1 MLFTIEEPVTGA
13 IWHLLN
19 HYCLEDAIFLA
30 ERLHAEVNS
39 DESTFL
45 LATCYFRDGQKIHA
59 MHTLEKLKVPSVK
72 CRVLLAR
79 CYIEQKEYRRVQHVL
94 LGTPEIPYWEVPRV
108 YKNDAGVVFW
118 LAGESLRRSNL
129 PEEAREYFL
138 HSLEYNPYM
147 WSSLHA
153 LCEIGHPV
161 PLKDIYVVSNF
172 PVFCNEACFMAVSRS
187 VHPCNSEDK
196 MEVQQQV
203 QQQVQRSRI
212 RPPISQPQ
220 SSDVTRATRKTNLS
234 KVCMK
239 LSFESA
245 AYNEKRMSR
254 NVSNSSIESPST
266 PRFGTLPLLATP
278 DQEQE
283 LPGLERSG
291 NVTWLFQQLK
301 ETHLFSSCLTPAPQ
315 PLSFR
320 RSPPRRVFISKGFE
334 KECPNLVKSVLA
346 ANSSRDFITPDLQT
360 RHSRKRDPQFL
371 PSGTT
376 EESEPK
382 SKVRRQEPS
391 KLNARPDRPVTR
403 SFLRQEPLL
412 FSASALA
419 SPSSLPHSSESK
431 LPVPSKIPA
440 RSRRGDRLA
449 ETKAQSKLVQ
459 SISNVSLRGPAQT
472 TTSPLLPAGD
482 TSTLLDSLQTEELN
496 SALKSSLQSI
506 ADLMLQLAT
515 GYTLLYQFQL
525 EASVK
530 AFEDLPDNQCKT
542 PWVLCQVAKAH
553 FERASYQAALK
564 LFESVR
570 SMDIDHV
577 TDMDI
582 YSTTLWHLQ
591 KDVELSALSEEL
603 SDSWYLSP
611 QAWIAK
617 GNCLSL
623 NKEHEDAIKFFRR
636 ATQVAPRFVYAYTLL
651 GHEYLCTEDLSSARK
666 SFRTAAT
673 INPRHYNAFFGLG
686 MISLREENFQMAELH
701 FNKAN
706 LINSSS
712 CIICSRLAKVKHSLH
727 RSSEALV
734 FLERARKLD
743 PKNPVP
749 LYHKATILL
758 DLNRPQE
765 SLTILEDLT
774 KMVPREALV
783 HFLMGKVYHKLG
795 KKYEAK
801 LKYSWA
807 LSIDPNNREIRDAQ
821 NSLNQPSNQDEGTPP
836 NSRFDIF
843 IDPMPETPTPN
854 ENQS

>member
-1 MLFTIEEPVTGA
+1 MTGA

-19 HYCLEDAIFLA
+19 HYCIEDAIFLA
-30 ERLHAEVNS
+30 ERLHAEVRS

-59 MHTLEKLKVPSVK
+59 MHTLEKQKRPSVK
-72 CRVLLAR
+72 CRILLAR

-94 LGTPEIPYWEVPRV
+94 LGTPEMPPWDVPRV

-118 LAGESLRRSNL
+118 LVGESLRRSNL
-129 PEEAREYFL
+129 PDEAREYFL
-138 HSLEYNPYM
+138 DSLKYNPYM
-147 WSSLHA
+147 WSPLHA
-153 LCEIGHPV
+153 ICEIGQPV

-187 VHPCNSEDK
+187 IQPCNPDDK

-203 QQQVQRSRI
+203 QRSRV

-220 SSDVTRATRKTNLS
+220 NSDLTRATRKTNLS

-245 AYNEKRMSR
+245 AYNEKRIAR
-254 NVSNSSIESPST
+254 NVSNSSIGSPST

-278 DQEQE
+278 DLEQE
-283 LPGLERSG
+283 PPGLERSG

-301 ETHLFSSCLTPAPQ
+301 DTHLFSSCLTPSPQ
-315 PLSFR
+315 PVSFLN
-320 RSPPRRVFISKGFE
+320 SPPKPVFISRGFE

-346 ANSSRDFITPDLQT
+346 ASSSRKFHTPELPPK
-360 RHSRKRDPQFL
+360 HSRKRDTQFV
-371 PSGTT
+371 PSGPA

-382 SKVRRQEPS
+382 SKIRRQETT
-391 KLNARPDRPVTR
+391 RPDRPVTR
-403 SFLRQEPLL
+403 SLLRQEPLL
-412 FSASALA
+412 FSASAIA

-431 LPVPSKIPA
+431 LPLPSKLAA
-440 RSRRGDRLA
+440 RSRRGDRLTD
-449 ETKAQSKLVQ
+449 TKAQSKLVH
-459 SISNVSLRGPAQT
+459 SISNVNIHPPAQT
-472 TTSPLLPAGD
+472 STSPLPAGD
-482 TSTLLDSLQTEELN
+482 TSTMLDSLQTEELN
-496 SALKSSLQSI
+496 SALRSSLQSV

-515 GYTLLYQFQL
+515 GYTLLSQFQL

-530 AFEDLPDNQCKT
+530 AFEDLPDNQFQT
-542 PWVLCQVAKAH
+542 PWVLCQLAKAH
-553 FERASYQAALK
+553 FERAYYQAALK
-564 LFESVR
+564 LFERVR
-570 SMDIDHV
+570 SMDMDHV

-582 YSTTLWHLQ
+582 FSTTLWHLQ

-651 GHEYLCTEDLSSARK
+651 GHEYLCTEDLSNARK

-734 FLERARKLD
+734 FLKRARELD

-765 SLTILEDLT
+765 SLVILEDLT

-821 NSLNQPSNQDEGTPP
+821 NSLNHPSSNQDEGTPP